1 MNKIGKVIKK
11 KKKTTVLE
19 IISAMQQIKGRRDSD
34 RWWESA
40 SNFCTFPSLI

>member
-11 KKKTTVLE
+11 RGLE
-19 IISAMQQIKGRRDSD
+19 MLSAMQQIKGRRDSD